1 MRAFAVRHLVVVAL
15 LITVA
20 VFVLVWLTRAAIYDC
35 LTDVGP
41 NAETMCY
48 PPPPATPYV
57 MP

>member
-1 MRAFAVRHLVVVAL
+1 LVVAL
-15 LITVA
+15 LIAAA
-20 VFVLVWLTRAAIYDC
+20 VIVLVWVTRAAIYDC

-41 NAETMCY
+41 NRETVCY